1 MLKFRCRRQHRSQLR
16 DKGCHRCA
24 DEACCSVGG
33 WKGVQLR
40 IMETPWSVLEQFRH
54 VAERLGVDI
63 SVLISLPR
71 AVAANKQHM
80 PVQDGVRKKI
90 LFSGFP
96 HFGSFPVS
104 LR

>member
-1 MLKFRCRRQHRSQLR
+1 MLKFRCRRQHRSQLW

-40 IMETPWSVLEQFRH
+40 IMETPWSVLEQFGH
-54 VAERLGVDI
+54 VAEHLGVDI
-63 SVLISLPR
+63 PVLISLPR